1 MITIKCKMCGG
12 NLNLI
17 EGLHIAECEY
27 CGTKQTVPV
36 PEDEKKTKLFERA
49 NRFRSDCEFDM
60 AAGIYETIVH
70 DYPDE
75 AEGYWGLV
83 LCKYG
88 IEYVDDPT
96 TGEKIPTCH
105 RLSFDKVQDDINYG
119 FAFRKAA
126 PDAKNLY
133 IDEADKIENIRSKI
147 LEISNKEEPYDIF
160 ISYKETDFNGN
171 RTQDSV
177 IAQNIYDELVKNGY
191 RVFFSRISLESKLG
205 QEYESYIFSALN
217 SSKVMLVIGTSTE
230 NINAVWVKNEW
241 KRYLEVI
248 KKDGSKV
255 LIPCFKGMDAYDL
268 PKEFAHLQ
276 AQDLNK
282 VGAIQ
287 DLVRGISKVIPK
299 GSEQSVSDVISSAL
313 KQENKKRRIRN
324 SIVFGLAGIAAAV
337 AVFFGVKGLITLIK
351 NNKSETNNYIY
362 QSQADKNET
371 WKVTNIRVNTDKDD
385 IKSDSHTIKY
395 GTDIVYFHYDIE
407 GPEDKNV
414 NVKGIFSGE
423 GYSSSPIY
431 VQCSK
436 GVNAWFSHYN
446 IDGSP
451 IARGSYTLEIY
462 NADDDKLMGAVS
474 FVIE

>member
-362 QSQADKNET
+362 QSQENKSNKLKITDVK
-371 WKVTNIRVNTDKDD
+371 VNTDKND
-385 IKSDSHTIKY
+385 KKTNNKTIEY
-395 GTDIVYFHYDIE
+395 GTDYVYVHFRIE
-407 GPEDKNV
+407 SQEKDTINLKWVFRG
-414 NVKGIFSGE
+414 G
-423 GYSSSPIY
+423 GYSDLVLYDEFPVNKEVSVWEYMDDGIALN
-431 VQCSK
+431 K
-436 GVNAWFSHYN
+436 GN
-446 IDGSP
+446 
-451 IARGSYTLEIY
+451 YTVEFY
-462 NADDDKLMGAVS
+462 NAEGNELIGGVS
-474 FVIE
+474 YEIE